1 MDKVARVVSKG
12 LHSLSDSCVE
22 EDAYCSHSQCL
33 DGGSFDVEC
42 VDPKLC
48 QQSYDC
54 VGKFGCHHLSEVTR

>member
-12 LHSLSDSCVE
+12 LHSLSDSCVK

-42 VDPKLC
+42 ADPKLC
-48 QQSYDC
+48 
-54 VGKFGCHHLSEVTR
+54 